1 MRILFAAKR
10 RSDIA
15 TKWRKVIA
23 MGVSPWNIENT
34 TRSPEGTKG
43 TRAFALPPFAPSGL
57 HRCSCYGIHGLAPM
71 ATSFRPFGTTSVR
84 IDDQ

>member
-1 MRILFAAKR
+1 MRILLAAKR

-34 TRSPEGTKG
+34 TRRVPKG
-43 TRAFALPPFAPSGL
+43 RKELGHSLPSSGL
-57 HRCSCYGIHGLAPM
+57 RGSPLFVLPNPWARAG
-71 ATSFRPFGTTSVR
+71 
-84 IDDQ
+84 